1 MRGLRGIDFVG
12 GDLVE
17 VAPPFDVGTI
27 TSELCSNAATSQA
40 CTGPAPPNANYAQA
54 AEESHRKNSMILA
67 SFPIPMSVE
76 PAFQFKA

>member
-1 MRGLRGIDFVG
+1 MKTVTRRQMMGAAAASA
-12 GDLVE
+12 LV
-17 VAPPFDVGTI
+17 VKIAAQAPAAAPQ
-27 TSELCSNAATSQA
+27 SN
-40 CTGPAPPNANYAQA
+40 PNFAQA